1 MPKVTYIEF
10 NGTAHEIDLP
20 VGSSLVEGAVQNDIP
35 GIVAECGGS
44 CMCSTCH
51 VYVDE
56 AFADNLPKK
65 EEEEE
70 EMLEEAVAEIKE
82 TSRLSCQL
90 RMTQEMDGIVV
101 RMPESQV

>member
-10 NGTAHEIDLP
+10 NGTAHEIDLA

-56 AFADNLPKK
+56 NFANKLPEK
-65 EEEEE
+65 EEEED
-70 EMLEEAVAEIKE
+70 EMLEEAAAEVKDN
-82 TSRLSCQL
+82 SRLSCQL
-90 RMTQEMDGIVV
+90 RMTAEMDGIIV
-101 RMPESQV
+101 RMPETQV

>member
-1 MPKVTYIEF
+1 MPKVTYIEH

-20 VGSSLVEGAVQNDIP
+20 IGSSLVEGAVQNDIP

-56 AFADNLPKK
+56 SFAKNLPEK

-70 EMLEEAVAEIKE
+70 EMLEEAVAEIKA

-90 RMTQEMDGIVV
+90 RMTQEMDGIIGMNMLV
-101 RMPESQV
+101 

>member
-10 NGTAHEIDLP
+10 DGTAHEIDLA

-56 AFADNLPKK
+56 SFASNLPDK

-70 EMLEEAVAEIKE
+70 EMLEEAVAEIKA

-90 RMTQEMDGIVV
+90 RMTQEMDGIIV

>member
-20 VGSSLVEGAVQNDIP
+20 IGSSLVEGAVQNDIP

-51 VYVDE
+51 VFVDE
-56 AFADNLPKK
+56 SFVAKLPDM

-70 EMLEEAVAEIKE
+70 ELLEETAREAKE
-82 TSRLSCQL
+82 NSRLSCQL
-90 RMTQEMDGIVV
+90 RMTEEMDGIIV
-101 RMPESQV
+101 RLPETQV